1 MSSSKEILLSP
12 TPSGE
17 RLSKLLKAPEMDPIL
32 LAAANMYL
40 AKKNIAE
47 IAQELDI
54 REDRVAQILDK
65 EEVKK
70 YIEQCILTQGFLN
83 PLKSLEI
90 VESVITDLLAK
101 GAASGEYTAKDLLDW
116 MKELRAL
123 REGLSP
129 KKAAGPAVAVQVNNI
144 SKLFDEL
151 Q

>member
-1 MSSSKEILLSP
+1 MSTQVLLSP

-32 LAAANMYL
+32 LAAANLYL
-40 AKKNIAE
+40 AKKSVPE
-47 IAQELDI
+47 IASELGI
-54 REDRVAQILDK
+54 REDRAAQILAK
-65 EEVKK
+65 EEVQK
-70 YIEQCILTQGFLN
+70 YIEQCILSQGFLN

-90 VESVITDLLAK
+90 VEGVIVDLLSK

-123 REGLSP
+123 REGLTP
-129 KKAAGPAVAVQVNNI
+129 KKAAPQVAVQVNNI
-144 SKLFDEL
+144 NKLYEDL